1 MKAAGPGDC
10 AQRHVLFE
18 TLSRLQD
25 PGLRFPDSLLGTHSH
40 DHGVR
45 SPFLLAG
52 QARGWGR
59 PPGLCGAL
67 TGLTHLLPLAVGEE
81 NQPGWLCPDEDKKSR
96 APFWCPI
103 LACCIPAFSP
113 RGLSLQ
119 VSVERISPLDLPKVA
134 PGGTRVSRVCPPLE
148 RARLQSR
155 LPHLSL
161 TESVK
166 TFCCSRSPLSHQRG

>member
-10 AQRHVLFE
+10 AQRHMLFE

-25 PGLRFPDSLLGTHSH
+25 PSLRFPDSLLGTHSH
-40 DHGVR
+40 HPGVT

-52 QARGWGR
+52 QAWGWGR

-119 VSVERISPLDLPKVA
+119 VSVEWISPSPPRRWLLGEPEF
-134 PGGTRVSRVCPPLE
+134 PGCAYRWRGPGCSPGFPTSR
-148 RARLQSR
+148 
-155 LPHLSL
+155 
-161 TESVK
+161 
-166 TFCCSRSPLSHQRG
+166 